1 MFQDNLPKGEVRY
14 LKFRENP
21 KLDSFVI
28 AEFKDSSSQRR
39 AFNQP
44 LNHKN
49 LLRNKIEYDHY
60 KKMQKLMS
68 KTITP
73 HL

>member
-1 MFQDNLPKGEVRY
+1 
-14 LKFRENP
+14 
-21 KLDSFVI
+21 VI

-49 LLRNKIEYDHY
+49 LLRNKIEFDHY